1 MQIVRKLLLV
11 AGVALLFFPIVSS
24 LYQRNKQQSLISTY
38 ETKTETADE
47 TEREAELQKAREYN
61 SLLYQTQSTGI
72 SLETQELL
80 VGEHYEN
87 LLNLTGTGMMGSI
100 TIPKINV
107 ELPIYHGTGE
117 NVLAQAIGH
126 VENTSLPVGGESTR
140 SVLSGHRG
148 LPTAKLFTR
157 LDELKV
163 GDLFLLNVCGE
174 KLAYRVN
181 EIVTILPEEVDAL
194 EIEAEKDLVSLVTCT
209 PYGIN
214 SHRLVVTGECID
226 YTEAKEI
233 EADIEPSFSWREIV
247 FTVLPFAV
255 VIMITGQSVWEY
267 RKKKKGEKVHEK
279 KD

>member
-1 MQIVRKLLLV
+1 M
-11 AGVALLFFPIVSS
+11 FFPIVSS

-38 ETKTETADE
+38 ETDTEKADE
-47 TEREAELQKAREYN
+47 KERNEELKKARDYN

-72 SLETQELL
+72 GFETQELL
-80 VGEHYEN
+80 VGENYEN
-87 LLNLTGTGMMGSI
+87 LLNLTGTGMMGNI
-100 TIPKINV
+100 VIPKINA
-107 ELPIYHGTGE
+107 ELPIYHGTGD

-126 VENTSLPVGGESTR
+126 VENTSLPVGGENTR

-174 KLAYRVN
+174 KLAYHVN

-214 SHRLVVTGECID
+214 SHRLVVTGERID

-233 EADIEPSFSWREIV
+233 EAEITPSVSWREIV

-255 VIMITGQSVWEY
+255 VMIVVSQSVWEY
-267 RKKKKGEKVHEK
+267 RRKKKGEKMHEK